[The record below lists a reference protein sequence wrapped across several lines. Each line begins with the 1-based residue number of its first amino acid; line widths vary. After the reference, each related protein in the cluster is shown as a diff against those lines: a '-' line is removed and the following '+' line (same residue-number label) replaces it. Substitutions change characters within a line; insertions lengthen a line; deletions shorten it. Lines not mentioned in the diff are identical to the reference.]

1 MSKKPETAFRLKVQR
16 RLDEVPNSWWESIQQ
31 RTIRGTPDIIGCV
44 NGVFVGIELKTS
56 KGKLSALQAHKIVK
70 IREAGGIGVCLKPE
84 ELDSVMDF
92 LHTLGGMH
100 ETKN

>member
-1 MSKKPETAFRLKVQR
+1 MSQKRETVFRKRVMAGLNS
-16 RLDEVPNSWWESIQQ
+16 VPNSWWEPVSQ
-31 RTIRGTPDIIGCV
+31 RSIRGTPDIIGCV
-44 NGVFVGIELKTS
+44 NGVFGGIELKTS
-56 KGKLSALQAHKIVK
+56 SGKLSALQAHKIVK

-84 ELDSVMDF
+84 ELNSVMDF